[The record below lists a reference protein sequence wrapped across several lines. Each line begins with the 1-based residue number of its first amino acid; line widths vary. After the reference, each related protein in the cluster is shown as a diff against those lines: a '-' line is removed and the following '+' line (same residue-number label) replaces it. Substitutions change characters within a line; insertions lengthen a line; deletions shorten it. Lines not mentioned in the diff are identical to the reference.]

1 MQNLFE
7 YKQVIDLV
15 YATKK
20 ITDDCA
26 LRLQIHEKGAC
37 DYVTAV
43 DLTIS
48 SFLKGELKKLY
59 PHIGFMSEE
68 DEIRNFGNER
78 WILDPIDGTT
88 NLVFDYRLSSVSL
101 ALLKDGKIIFGVV
114 YNPFTDETFVAERG
128 KGAYLN
134 GQPLHVSEHRISES
148 LIEFSAGARRK
159 QDADVSFYIA
169 KEIFKDCID
178 VRHICSSALS
188 VSYIAARRIDGFFE
202 KILNPWDY
210 AAASLIL
217 EEAGGVIT
225 DWQGNPLQFD
235 KPSSVIASNIQNHE
249 YLLLKI
255 NNMQLNDKE
264 EHVEVGDNCAG

>member
-1 MQNLFE
+1 MQNQFQYQE
-7 YKQVIDLV
+7 IINLV
-15 YATKK
+15 HETKK
-20 ITDDCA
+20 IADDRA
-26 LRLQIHEKGAC
+26 LRSKIQSKGTC

-48 SFLKGELKKLY
+48 SFLKTRLKELY
-59 PHIGFMSEE
+59 PDIGFMSEE
-68 DEIRNFGNER
+68 EENCQYEQDR

-101 ALLKDGKIIFGVV
+101 ALLRQKQIVFGIV

-134 GQPLHVSEHRISES
+134 ENRLHVSEHTISES

-159 QDADVSFYIA
+159 EDAEESFCLA

-188 VSYIAARRIDGFFE
+188 ISYIAAKRIDGFFE

-217 EEAGGVIT
+217 QEAGGLIT
-225 DWQGNPLQFD
+225 DWKGNPLQFD
-235 KPSSVIASNIQNHE
+235 CPSTVIASNQKNIK

-255 NNMQLNDKE
+255 NGILNEKE
-264 EHVEVGDNCAG
+264 VLKNAENDYAG